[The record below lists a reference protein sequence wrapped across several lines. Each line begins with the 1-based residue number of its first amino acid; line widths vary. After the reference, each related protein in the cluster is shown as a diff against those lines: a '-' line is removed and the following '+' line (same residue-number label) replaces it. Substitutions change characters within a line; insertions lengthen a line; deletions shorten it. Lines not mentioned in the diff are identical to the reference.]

1 MKEKYI
7 IKIWETEEERET
19 GLSDIISSNIADLKT
34 AIQDAKK
41 LKEEQNYAS
50 VEVQNSNQ
58 TKTYYY
64 MDDDEEKYIYN
75 NFWGSEEE
83 KITDIVN
90 TYFAEKDLTDLM
102 EYGSD
107 RDCYVMPSL
116 TDLYKGIL
124 SRLNIPTYNITTED
138 FSDGKYETTI
148 EFNNQYSIVIDTSAW
163 NSENEVIANVISIQ
177 EEFKKS
183 LEINAEDEYLE
194 TEYEEDGIEI

>member
-7 IKIWETEEERET
+7 IKIWETEEEREE

-75 NFWGSEEE
+75 NFWGNEEE

-107 RDCYVMPSL
+107 RDFYVMPSL

-138 FSDGKYETTI
+138 FSDGKYETTV

>member
-7 IKIWETEEERET
+7 IKIWETEEEREE

-41 LKEEQNYAS
+41 IKEEQNYAS

-64 MDDDEEKYIYN
+64 IDDDEEKYIYN

-107 RDCYVMPSL
+107 RDYYVMPSL

-194 TEYEEDGIEI
+194 TEYEEDMEV

>member
-7 IKIWETEEERET
+7 IKIWETEEEREA

-58 TKTYYY
+58 TKSYYY
-64 MDDDEEKYIYN
+64 IDNEDEKYVYN
-75 NFWGSEEE
+75 NFLGSEEE
-83 KITDIVN
+83 KITDVVN
-90 TYFAEKDLTDLM
+90 TYFAEKDLKDLM

-148 EFNNQYSIVIDTSAW
+148 EFNNQYSIIIDTSAW

-177 EEFKKS
+177 EEFEKS
-183 LEINAEDEYLE
+183 LELNAEDEYLE
-194 TEYEEDGIEI
+194 TEYEEDMEV

>member
-7 IKIWETEEERET
+7 IKIWETEEEREA

-58 TKTYYY
+58 TKSYYY
-64 MDDDEEKYIYN
+64 IDNEDEKYVYN
-75 NFWGSEEE
+75 NFFGSEEE
-83 KITDIVN
+83 KITDVVN
-90 TYFAEKDLTDLM
+90 TYFAEKDLKDLM

-107 RDCYVMPSL
+107 RDYYVMPSL

-148 EFNNQYSIVIDTSAW
+148 EFNNQHSIVIDTSAW
-163 NSENEVIANVISIQ
+163 NGESEVIENVIGIQ

-183 LEINAEDEYLE
+183 FELNAEDKYLE
-194 TEYEEDGIEI
+194 TEYEEDMEV

>member
-7 IKIWETEEERET
+7 IKIWETEEEREA

-58 TKTYYY
+58 TKSYYY
-64 MDDDEEKYIYN
+64 IDNEDEKYVYN
-75 NFWGSEEE
+75 NFFGSEEE
-83 KITDIVN
+83 KITDVVN
-90 TYFAEKDLTDLM
+90 TYFAEKDLKDLM

-107 RDCYVMPSL
+107 RDYYVMPSL

-148 EFNNQYSIVIDTSAW
+148 EFNNQHSIVIDTSAW
-163 NSENEVIANVISIQ
+163 NGESEVIENVIDIQ

-183 LEINAEDEYLE
+183 FELNAGDEYLE
-194 TEYEEDGIEI
+194 TEYEEDMEV

>member
-7 IKIWETEEERET
+7 IKIWETEEEREE

-50 VEVQNSNQ
+50 VEVQDSNQ

-64 MDDDEEKYIYN
+64 IDDDEEKYIYN
-75 NFWGSEEE
+75 NFWGNDEE

-107 RDCYVMPSL
+107 RDCYVVPSL

-124 SRLNIPTYNITTED
+124 SRLNIPTYNITTAD
-138 FSDGKYETTI
+138 FSDGKYETTV

-183 LEINAEDEYLE
+183 LELKAEDEYLE
-194 TEYEEDGIEI
+194 TECEEDMEV

>member
-107 RDCYVMPSL
+107 RDYYVMPSL

-183 LEINAEDEYLE
+183 LEINVEDEYLE

>member
-19 GLSDIISSNIADLKT
+19 GLSDIISSNIEDLKT

-50 VEVQNSNQ
+50 VEVQDSNQ

-75 NFWGSEEE
+75 NFWGNEEE

-194 TEYEEDGIEI
+194 TECEEDGIEI

>member
-7 IKIWETEEERET
+7 IKIWETEEEREV

-75 NFWGSEEE
+75 NFWENDEE

-107 RDCYVMPSL
+107 RDYYVMPSL

-138 FSDGKYETTI
+138 LSDGKYETTI

-177 EEFKKS
+177 EKFKKGLELNTENKY
-183 LEINAEDEYLE
+183 LEIED
-194 TEYEEDGIEI
+194 EEDGIEI

>member
-7 IKIWETEEERET
+7 IKIWETEEEREA

-50 VEVQNSNQ
+50 VEVQDSNQ

-64 MDDDEEKYIYN
+64 IDDDEEKYIYN
-75 NFWGSEEE
+75 NFWGNDEE

-194 TEYEEDGIEI
+194 TEYEEDMEV

>member
-7 IKIWETEEERET
+7 IKIWETEEEREA

-58 TKTYYY
+58 TKSYYY
-64 MDDDEEKYIYN
+64 IDNEDENYVYN
-75 NFWGSEEE
+75 NFLGSEEE
-83 KITDIVN
+83 KITDVVN
-90 TYFAEKDLTDLM
+90 TYFAEKDLKDLM

-183 LEINAEDEYLE
+183 LELNAGDEYLE
-194 TEYEEDGIEI
+194 TEYEEDMEV

>member
-7 IKIWETEEERET
+7 IKIWETEEEREA

-58 TKTYYY
+58 TKSYYY
-64 MDDDEEKYIYN
+64 IDNEDEKYVYN
-75 NFWGSEEE
+75 NFLGSEEE
-83 KITDIVN
+83 KITDVVN
-90 TYFAEKDLTDLM
+90 TYFAEKDLKDLM

-163 NSENEVIANVISIQ
+163 NSESEVIANVISIQ
-177 EEFKKS
+177 EELKKS
-183 LEINAEDEYLE
+183 LELNAEDEYLE
-194 TEYEEDGIEI
+194 TDDMEI

>member
-7 IKIWETEEERET
+7 IKIWETEEEREA

-58 TKTYYY
+58 TKSYYY
-64 MDDDEEKYIYN
+64 IDNEDEEYVYN
-75 NFWGSEEE
+75 NFFGSEEE
-83 KITDIVN
+83 KITDVVN
-90 TYFAEKDLTDLM
+90 TYFAEKDLKDLM

-107 RDCYVMPSL
+107 RDYYVMPSL

-183 LEINAEDEYLE
+183 LELNAEDEYLE
-194 TEYEEDGIEI
+194 TEYEEDMEV

>member
-7 IKIWETEEERET
+7 IKIWETEEEREE

-64 MDDDEEKYIYN
+64 IDDDEEKYIYN
-75 NFWGSEEE
+75 NFWGNDEE

-138 FSDGKYETTI
+138 FSDGKYETTV